1 MKIRKSIAI
10 MLAMFNMTS
19 MVAGSSITSFAQED
33 VALEEEELLIED
45 NEASEEII
53 EEIPEDEDQ
62 EISIDESAS
71 LVPQDDDDS
80 EISFQSAESAKSY
93 ILNMNIAATD
103 GKTYHVSDF
112 SEDYVAIFFGRSTCY
127 NTNSMVK
134 QVASVRDNKKKS
146 IKIIIMDV
154 DDVDDGLANFAKQY
168 SALASINSSNNNY
181 MFGAYRSYYGQTGA
195 VTLPV
200 AAVLDSGRNLIFF
213 DSGYHVSEVASVF
226 KDSGDYVTYSF
237 DMTYGQTESRNM
249 LDSVNS
255 FRTGSEA
262 WAWDSSNSKKVYYK
276 NLSKLEYDYGLEQVA
291 MQRAAEIAV
300 YYDHTRPDG
309 RSCFTAYT
317 AIGGAGE
324 NIAAGYR
331 SAQAVFEGWREDDD
345 DYSGQGHRRNMLGS
359 DYKYIGIAHVQLDGV
374 DYWVQEFN
382 TVATSLNKTAA
393 CDAVKT
399 VGIQIDK
406 DNITSKTV
414 TVNPTS
420 IELEPDETAS
430 LPTVYEKIALS
441 RSWPGSGH
449 YVSGIAPTWSGYD
462 SKIISVDKKNKTI
475 KALTEGNTTLKATAD
490 GQSSTAKV
498 KVEDQPN
505 VAKVVAK
512 KYNSLE
518 DAKADKNGTT
528 YDSGQAL
535 ELPYMKTIY
544 LIGEAIP
551 VIAGK
556 KSFTSATTAK
566 VENSQ
571 ILEYNAT
578 TGALLGKKTGTSKI
592 TFTSDRDPNQKAVI
606 TIKVKEVPITGI
618 YFEKEKLFMEP
629 GKKQTLKLLHEPEA
643 TSEEIKDVT
652 WTSSDP
658 SILSVTGKGAT
669 ATLEAFDKEGSVQ
682 ITAKM
687 GKLTASVNV
696 DVYSVLK
703 LNKKTAVLMAKPGNT
718 DTLTAALSSDSY
730 KESELKWTSSD
741 SSVLE
746 VKKGRVTVLKNVDE
760 VRSIRI
766 TVSTKDG
773 KYSAS
778 CQYTINPWPK
788 AETPTLSIPQG
799 EVEKNSLLMMSSGN
813 PATEIF
819 YTIDYD
825 DSDGISKPSFD
836 ASGNPVSGTKRY
848 GDAIRIDKTMWITV
862 VARVEGLQDSAT
874 VTYKYT
880 VVFEW
885 GDVNSKKL
893 RAVFGD
899 PADIPEGL
907 WYAFGSEE
915 SGYSAYFTSTAT
927 GYKKTYTGGKIT
939 FNDEISVFHGNR
951 KLWENRDYAISYANN
966 QLAAY
971 ADAAKAPKV
980 LITGKGSYS
989 KTVSF
994 TFSIVKADLS
1004 KAELI
1009 SEENIVV
1016 SEGAKLSKIKPEISY
1031 EGRKLTA
1038 GKDVDIT
1045 FYEDSVSEE
1054 NRISD
1059 TSSKA
1064 EAGKSYTISVTAS
1077 ENGGFTGKLPVLIH
1091 VTCLAGKDITAVS
1104 LSKAKVTIPK
1114 VSWNS
1119 EGISVQKLFEEGV
1132 ATVKVG
1138 SKILVY
1144 DRDYEVSS
1152 GKLYDAG
1159 KHSITIKGIAKTSTE
1174 EITYLGEKK
1183 ATVEITGISASKVKV
1198 AGLNKKPEYTGKVL
1212 GLSDLYKE
1220 DKAGYKAVTLY
1231 TTIDGENYIL
1241 TEGRD
1246 YDVDMNN
1253 IGSIGKLSV
1262 RFVLKGRFTGTITK
1276 TVTVKAANIKNALV
1290 SAADTTYRK
1299 GGAATDLTVIFGDML
1314 LREGIDYK
1322 VSYKNNKKVADSSEG
1337 EAPTAV
1343 IKGLGNFTGT
1353 TSCAFTIMKASLAET
1368 VTLTADNKIYSE
1380 DAEKGYYR
1388 SAPRLYDGEELL
1400 AFGKDVEAYNPED
1413 ITYLDASTGKELN
1426 EDLVTA
1432 GTTVEIKLTV
1442 TCSERSPYKAGTYT
1456 LSGSYRVLGPGM
1468 DITKATVKV
1477 KDPSKLSFSN
1487 GKAIIPIKDEDLIVK
1502 LGKKTLSTE
1511 DYEIVSVTG
1520 NRFLGTARV
1529 KIRGKGSYG
1538 GTKVFTFKVCS
1549 RPLN

>member
-1 MKIRKSIAI
+1 
-10 MLAMFNMTS
+10 MLAMFNITS

-62 EISIDESAS
+62 EISIDEPAS
-71 LVPQDDDDS
+71 LVPQDDDS

-93 ILNMNIAATD
+93 ILNMNIVATD

-181 MFGAYRSYYGQTGA
+181 MFGAYRSYYGQTGS

-475 KALTEGNTTLKATAD
+475 KALTEGSTTLKATAD
-490 GQSSTAKV
+490 GQSATAKV

-556 KSFTSATTAK
+556 KTFSSATTAQ
-566 VENSQ
+566 VENAQ
-571 ILEYNAT
+571 ILEYDAS
-578 TGALLGKKTGTSKI
+578 TGALTGKKVGTSKI
-592 TFTSDRDPNQKAVI
+592 TFTSDRDTSKKA
-606 TIKVKEVPITGI
+606 TINVTVKEVPITRI

-629 GKKQTLKLLHEPEA
+629 DNTQNIKLLHEPEV
-643 TSEEIKDVT
+643 TSQEIKDVT
-652 WTSSDP
+652 WTSSNP
-658 SILSVTGKGAT
+658 SILSVTGNGAS
-669 ATLEAFDKEGSVQ
+669 AKLEASDKEGSVQ
-682 ITAKM
+682 ITATM
-687 GKLTASVNV
+687 GKLSATLQV

-703 LNKKTAVLMAKPGNT
+703 LDKKTAVLMAKPGNT
-718 DTLTAALSSDSY
+718 DTLIATLNSDKY
-730 KESELKWTSSD
+730 KESELIWTSSD

-746 VKKGRVTVLKNVDE
+746 VKKGLVTVLKNVDE
-760 VRSIRI
+760 VKNIKI
-766 TVSTKDG
+766 TVFTKDK
-773 KYSAS
+773 KYSAA

-788 AETPTLSIPQG
+788 AETPVLNLPQG
-799 EVEKNSLLMMSSGN
+799 ETEKDSLLLMSTKDPS
-813 PATEIF
+813 TEIF

-825 DSDGISKPSFD
+825 DTDGIAKPTFD
-836 ASGNPVSGTKRY
+836 KNGNPSAGTSRY
-848 GDAIRIDKTMWITV
+848 EDAIRIDRTLWITV
-862 VARVEGLQDSAT
+862 VSRKEGLQDSAP
-874 VTYKYT
+874 VTYKYV
-880 VVFEW
+880 VVFDW
-885 GDVNSKKL
+885 GDVNDKKL
-893 RAVFGD
+893 QKVLGD
-899 PADIPEGL
+899 ASNIPDGL
-907 WYAFGSEE
+907 WYAFGNS
-915 SGYSAYFTSTAT
+915 SGGYSVYSASSVTSF
-927 GYKKTYTGGKIT
+927 KKTYTGDKIT
-939 FNDEISVFHGNR
+939 FDDEILVFHGNR
-951 KLWENRDYAISYANN
+951 KLWENRDYGVSYANN

-1016 SEGAKLSKIKPEISY
+1016 SEGTKLSKIKPEISY

-1045 FYEDSVSEE
+1045 FYEGSVLEE

-1091 VTCLAGKDITAVS
+1091 VTCLAGKDTTAVS
-1104 LSKAKVTIPK
+1104 LSKAKVAIPK
-1114 VSWNS
+1114 ISWNS
-1119 EGISVQKLFEEGV
+1119 DGVSVQKLFEEGV

-1138 SKILVY
+1138 AKVLVY
-1144 DRDYEVSS
+1144 GRDYEVSS

-1183 ATVEITGISASKVKV
+1183 ATVEITGIAASKVKV
-1198 AGLNKKPEYTGKVL
+1198 AGLNKKPEYTGKVF

-1220 DKAGYKAVTLY
+1220 DKTGYKAVTLY

-1290 SAADTTYRK
+1290 SAADTTYRQ
-1299 GGAATDLTVIFGDML
+1299 GGAATVLTVTFGDML
-1314 LREGIDYK
+1314 LTEGIDYK

-1353 TSCAFTIMKASLAET
+1353 TSCAFSIRKASLADT

-1380 DAEKGYYR
+1380 DAGKGYYR

-1400 AFGKDVEAYNPED
+1400 AFGKDVDAYNPED

-1468 DITKATVKV
+1468 DITKATVKI

-1502 LGKKTLSTE
+1502 LGKKTLSTD
-1511 DYEIVSVTG
+1511 DYEIISVTG

-1538 GTKVFTFKVCS
+1538 GTKAFTFKVCS